1 MHHPAES
8 RITIV
13 TVSLNNRT
21 GLEKTIRSV
30 ISQRKISVEYIVID
44 GGSED
49 GSLEIIKKHG
59 LNIAAWISE
68 PDQGPYYAM
77 NKGIGLATGEWIN
90 FLNAGDV
97 FLGSDSL
104 SGIIQQLRHDGID
117 AIYGDSLADYV
128 DFKVYRKAR
137 PFEELWKGM
146 IFSHQALLMRASLLK
161 EERFDTRYP
170 KIADYD
176 MILRCMRDPARVRYI
191 PVPLVICDAFGIS
204 NKGQAFILREYYRRA
219 RKSLRMDFVRK
230 LYYIKMSVFLSI
242 VDLIK
247 MMLPERLFIVMI
259 RLFRKNILSQKK
271 IGQG

>member
-1 MHHPAES
+1 MSSNQPKISIITVVRNAAEE
-8 RITIV
+8 
-13 TVSLNNRT
+13 
-21 GLEKTIRSV
+21 LEKTIQSV
-30 ISQRKISVEYIVID
+30 LGQSYPQIEYIIID

-49 GSLEIIKKHG
+49 GSLEIIKKYG
-59 LNIAAWISE
+59 LNITAWISE
-68 PDQGPYYAM
+68 PDQGPYDAM
-77 NKGIGLATGEWIN
+77 NKGIGLSTGEWIN

-137 PFEELWKGM
+137 PFEERWKGM

-176 MILRCMRDPARVRYI
+176 LILRCMRDPARVRYI
-191 PVPLVICDAFGIS
+191 PVPLVICDAYGIS
-204 NKGQAFILREYYRRA
+204 NKGQASILREYYRRV
-219 RKSLRMDFVRK
+219 KQSQRMDFSRK
-230 LYYIKMSVFLSI
+230 FYFLKMFVFLSVI
-242 VDLIK
+242 DLIK
-247 MMLPERLFIVMI
+247 MILPERLFTVMI
-259 RLFRKNILSQKK
+259 RLFRKNLIF
-271 IGQG
+271 

>member
-49 GSLEIIKKHG
+49 GSLEIIKKYG
-59 LNIAAWISE
+59 LNIATWVSE
-68 PDQGPYYAM
+68 PDQGPYDAM
-77 NKGIGLATGEWIN
+77 NKGIGLSTGEWIN

-97 FLGSDSL
+97 FLSSDSL
-104 SGIIQQLRHDGID
+104 SGIIQQTRHDGID
-117 AIYGDSLADYV
+117 AIYGDSLADYG

-170 KIADYD
+170 KIADYEL
-176 MILRCMRDPARVRYI
+176 ILRCLRDPARVRYI

-204 NKGQAFILREYYRRA
+204 NKGQASILREYYRRA
-219 RKSLRMDFVRK
+219 KQSQRMDFSRK
-230 LYYIKMSVFLSI
+230 FYFLKMFVFLYVI
-242 VDLIK
+242 DLVK
-247 MMLPERLFIVMI
+247 MILPERLFTVMI
-259 RLFRKNILSQKK
+259 RLFRKNLIS
-271 IGQG
+271 